1 MTDEINR
8 PEDVQINAWNGE
20 RTAGDALPSRTP
32 WAQSQRLVPALSAAQ
47 LAAPQEI
54 DERNWSD
61 PRIGWGVVLLDNDD
75 LSSSDR
81 STAVDAPPAIR
92 RLIEK
97 RSNAPV
103 LRWRSSLGQGFLRRY
118 YPDGNFH
125 DLSTLAPKVGT
136 SKGCIPQYLLLYG
149 SPTQLPWALQYALQ
163 MSLFVGRLDLVDT
176 ALDHYVDAL
185 INDWQGQ
192 FSDPKAPVVWSVDL
206 GKNDITWLM
215 ARAVAGKLWEKID
228 GNNDLV
234 RRRRIADTSANGS
247 SLVASLTELSPA
259 LLITTSHGMTGPLDD
274 DVRLKSWIG
283 APVDIDHKVVDG
295 TQLQMWQPSG
305 AIWYSHA
312 CCSAGSDSVSRYK
325 GLLPEAGTIST
336 VLNRIATVAGAA
348 IAPVPRALLGAEKP
362 LRAFV
367 GHVEP
372 TFDWTL
378 RDPANKQ
385 VLTHVLCSAL
395 YDRLYLRYE
404 RNPIGWALQKV
415 YREAGAFYAAWR
427 DAIAGINAGEPSMRD
442 FALYRQLVAMDR
454 QTLVIIGDP
463 TVTLPGIA

>member
-1 MTDEINR
+1 MTDEIIR
-8 PEDVQINAWNGE
+8 PDGVQINAWTGE
-20 RTAGDALPSRTP
+20 KTASDALPSQTP
-32 WAQSQRLVPALSAAQ
+32 WAQSQRLAAAPPRR

-61 PRIGWGVVLLDNDD
+61 PRVGWGVVLLDNDG
-75 LSSSDR
+75 LSAADR

-103 LRWRSSLGQGFLRRY
+103 LRWRKKLEQVFLRRY
-118 YPDGNFH
+118 YPDGSCQ
-125 DLSTLAPKVGT
+125 DLEILAPKIGT
-136 SKGCIPQYLLLYG
+136 DKGCMPKYLLIYG
-149 SPTQLPWALQYALQ
+149 PPTQIPWALQYALQ

-176 ALDHYVDAL
+176 ALDRYVDAL
-185 INDWQGQ
+185 MNDWQDQ
-192 FSDPKAPVVWSVDL
+192 TSDPKAPVVWSVDL

-215 ARAVAGKLWEKID
+215 ARAVAGKLWDKID
-228 GNNDLV
+228 GNNDLI
-234 RRRRIADTSANGS
+234 RRRRIADASANGS
-247 SLVASLTELSPA
+247 NLVTALTELSPA
-259 LLITTSHGMTGPLDD
+259 LVITTSHGMTGPLDD

-283 APVDIDHKVVDG
+283 APVDIEHKVVDG
-295 TQLQMWQPSG
+295 AKLQAWQPAG

-312 CCSAGSDSVSRYK
+312 CCSAGSDAISRYK
-325 GLLPEAGTIST
+325 GLLPETGTIGT
-336 VLNRIATVAGAA
+336 VLNKIATVAGAA
-348 IAPVPRALLGAEKP
+348 VAPVPRALLGAEKP

-385 VLTHVLCSAL
+385 VLTHVLCTAL
-395 YDRLYLRYE
+395 YDKLYLRYE

-415 YREAGAFYAAWR
+415 YQEAGAFYGAWQK
-427 DAIAGINAGEPSMRD
+427 AIAGINTGEPGMRD

-454 QTLVIIGDP
+454 QTLVILGDP
-463 TVTLPGIA
+463 TVSLPAMS